1 MSLWNSLED
10 SMAEGTKQWDS
21 AEQSISSLFRCEW
34 MWNWP
39 AALWWWG
46 RTCQQSALTHVTAN
60 RSMKTVSPCS
70 VACCECGLLTQV
82 LAAQML
88 SCLVRLWVSGIS
100 YDTRMPSGQ
109 DWALI
114 LMSLA
119 ANTKEN
125 ILLQIQSPGTILE
138 FRMWYKTIY
147 HENLHCA
154 DFSFANFSFGVLP
167 RGCYSWFWSK

>member
-1 MSLWNSLED
+1 M
-10 SMAEGTKQWDS
+10 
-21 AEQSISSLFRCEW
+21 W
-34 MWNWP
+34 MNVKL
-39 AALWWWG
+39 ACSFVVMG
-46 RTCQQSALTHVTAN
+46 QNVSTESALTHVTAN

-88 SCLVRLWVSGIS
+88 SCLVCLWVSGIS
-100 YDTRMPSGQ
+100 YDTWMPSGQ